1 MELQQLRYVLAVA
14 ETRNFT
20 RAAERCHIV
29 QSAMSHQIKALEHE
43 LGVQLFA
50 RTSRRVELTD
60 AGAAFLPSAQASLD
74 AADRAAADAA
84 AATGRIRG
92 TVTIGVIPTVTTID
106 VPAVL
111 GRFHQAH
118 PAVKIRLLGGSSDEF
133 IAAIRSG
140 GMDVAVL
147 GLPAGQPPR
156 GVGHRELVREDLVA
170 VVSAT
175 HRLAGRDNIALAY
188 LDGEA
193 FVDFPVDSP
202 GRAQSDVAFRDAG
215 LTRDVAFEAVD
226 TSFMLEVV
234 RQGLAVALLSRDAV
248 PEDADV
254 HILDVADGPSRI
266 QYLAWS
272 DFNPGPAATAL
283 VEMMTDAHHDLFIR
297 R

>member
-60 AGAAFLPSAQASLD
+60 AGAAFLPSAQASLE
-74 AADRAAADAA
+74 AADRAVAEAA
-84 AATGRIRG
+84 AATGQIRG
-92 TVTIGVIPTVTTID
+92 TVTIGVIPTVTAID

-156 GVGHRELVREDLVA
+156 GVRSQELVREDLVA

-175 HRLAGRDNIALAY
+175 HRLAGRDNIALAD

-215 LTRDVAFEAVD
+215 LTHDVAFEAVD
-226 TSFMLEVV
+226 TSFMVEVV
-234 RQGLAVALLSRDAV
+234 RQGLAVALLSRDAI

-272 DFNPGPAATAL
+272 DFNPSPAATAL
-283 VEMMTDAHHDLFIR
+283 VAMLTDRHHDLFIPR
-297 R
+297 

>member
-50 RTSRRVELTD
+50 RTSRRVDLTD

-84 AATGRIRG
+84 AAAGQIRG
-92 TVTIGVIPTVTTID
+92 TVTVGVIPTVTAID

-111 GRFHQAH
+111 GRFHRAH

-140 GMDVAVL
+140 DMDVAVL
-147 GLPAGQPPR
+147 GLPASHPPR
-156 GVGHRELVREDLVA
+156 GVGSRELVREDLVA
-170 VVSAT
+170 VVSAA
-175 HRLAGRDNIALAY
+175 HRLAGRDGIALAD
-188 LDGEA
+188 LDGAA

-248 PEDADV
+248 PADADV
-254 HILDVADGPSRI
+254 HILDVTDGPSRI

-272 DFNPGPAATAL
+272 DFNPRPAATAL
-283 VEMMTDAHHDLFIR
+283 AQMARENSKL
-297 R
+297 

>member
-29 QSAMSHQIKALEHE
+29 QSAMSHQIKSLEHE

-60 AGAAFLPSAQASLD
+60 AGAAFLPSAQASLE

-84 AATGRIRG
+84 AATGQIRG
-92 TVTIGVIPTVTTID
+92 TVTIGVIPTVTAID

-156 GVGHRELVREDLVA
+156 GVRSQELVREDLVA

-175 HRLAGRDNIALAY
+175 HRLAGRDNIALAD

-226 TSFMLEVV
+226 TSFMVEVV

-272 DFNPGPAATAL
+272 DFNPSPAATAL
-283 VEMMTDAHHDLFIR
+283 VAMLTGQHHDLFTPR
-297 R
+297 